1 MEQKTR
7 PLHRVMC
14 WCAVCAVVMVSGCSK
29 TEKKE
34 LKILCGN
41 SFVTP
46 MEKLV
51 SEFKAATGIQVAMTS
66 AGSEDFLPQIKA
78 GRIGDVLVSH
88 DPFLDHVKE
97 ADAYGDHVQT
107 GYVAPVLAVP
117 KGNPGGVKDINDLG
131 RPGVKVALTNPEYS
145 TCGEMVYRLLEK
157 KGTKEQVLANVGNR
171 LTKGHGELGNFL
183 KTRAVD
189 AVIMWNGKAHDF
201 KEDLDIIPT
210 PYEYDS
216 EIRVHVIGLGYSKMP
231 TELKQFMDFVR
242 RRGPEVFTEYGYTK

>member
-1 MEQKTR
+1 MKKNAQSQYMI
-7 PLHRVMC
+7 LC
-14 WCAVCAVVMVSGCSK
+14 CCAICAGLIVSGC
-29 TEKKE
+29 KKAEEQE

-51 SEFKAATGIQVAMTS
+51 SEFKAATGIGVAMSS

-78 GRIGDVLVSH
+78 ARIGDVLVSH
-88 DPFLDHVKE
+88 DPFLDYVKE

-117 KGNPGGVKDINDLG
+117 KGNPRNVKDINDLSG
-131 RPGVKVALTNPEYS
+131 PDLKVALTNPQYS
-145 TCGEMVYRLLEK
+145 TCGEMVFELLER
-157 KGTKEQVLANVGNR
+157 KGIKDPVLKNVGNR

-201 KEDLDIIPT
+201 QDDLDIIPT
-210 PYEYDS
+210 KYEYET
-216 EIRVHVIGLGYSKMP
+216 EIRVHVIGLGYSKM
-231 TELKQFMDFVR
+231 TGELKQFMDFVR
-242 RRGPEVFTEYGYTK
+242 KRGPEVFTEYGYVK